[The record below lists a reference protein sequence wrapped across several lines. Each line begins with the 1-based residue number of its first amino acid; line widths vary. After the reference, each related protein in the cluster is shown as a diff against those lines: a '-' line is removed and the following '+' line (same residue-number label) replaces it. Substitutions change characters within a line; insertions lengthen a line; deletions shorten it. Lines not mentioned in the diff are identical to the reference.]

1 MSITRFRAENF
12 RCLEA
17 IELEPDP
24 GYTLIWGE
32 NASGKTS
39 ILEALAYL
47 GRGKSFRSSQT
58 GHLIRHGQQEFVLFG
73 EVRNGG
79 RLEKL
84 GVRNSRNGLEVRVDG
99 ESEGGVAALA
109 AALPL
114 QLIDPAV
121 HHLVSGGPDERRRFL
136 DWVVFHVERDYLD
149 TWRRFRRSLK
159 QRNAALKE
167 GGRRGDLAAW
177 DAEFVTLGE
186 RVDAARRR
194 VFEKSLGALESQ
206 GEALLGASVE
216 FEYSPGWSDGLSLG
230 DALAAARERDWQ
242 HGTTHVGPHRAD
254 LRLIFDERQ
263 ARRLVSR
270 GQQKLLAS
278 AMILAAAQTAQ
289 ASLGRPLLLLL
300 DDPAAELDQ
309 GGLGRLMAAV
319 DGLGSQ
325 VIVTSLEPT
334 TIEFPTDPAVFHV
347 EQGRL
352 AAV

>member
-1 MSITRFRAENF
+1 VSITRFRAENF
-12 RCLEA
+12 RCLES
-17 IELEPDP
+17 IEFEPDP
-24 GYTLIWGE
+24 GYTLIWGA

-58 GHLIRHGQQEFVLFG
+58 GHLVRHGHKEFVLFG
-73 EVRNGG
+73 EVRSGG
-79 RLEKL
+79 RIEKL
-84 GVRNSRNGLEVRVDG
+84 GVRNSHGGLEVRVDG
-99 ESEGGVAALA
+99 ESKGGVAALA

-114 QLIDPAV
+114 QIIDPAV

-136 DWVVFHVERDYLD
+136 DWIVFHVEQDYLD
-149 TWRRFRRSLK
+149 AWRRFRRILK

-167 GGRRGDLAAW
+167 GGRRSDFAAW
-177 DAEFVTLGE
+177 DSEFVTLGG

-194 VFEKSLGALESQ
+194 VFDGTCGALKKQ
-206 GEALLGASVE
+206 AEALLGANVE
-216 FEYSPGWSDGLSLG
+216 FEYSPGWGDGFSLG
-230 DALAAARERDWQ
+230 DALAAARERDWN

-278 AMILAAAQTAQ
+278 AMILAAAQTVQQ
-289 ASLGRPLLLLL
+289 ALGRPLLLLL
-300 DDPAAELDQ
+300 DDPAAELDRD
-309 GGLGRLMAAV
+309 GLQRLMAAV
-319 DGLGSQ
+319 DALRSQ
-325 VIVTSLEPT
+325 VIVTSLEFS
-334 TIEFPTDPAVFHV
+334 TIDFPGQPAVFHV

-352 AAV
+352 TAA